1 MDWLKSMGGC
11 KRPKPYIPYVGK
23 DHPNFTNFQDMPKF
37 MLGQKLKR
45 SHHFEGFLGI
55 KTKTNV

>member
-1 MDWLKSMGGC
+1 MGGC